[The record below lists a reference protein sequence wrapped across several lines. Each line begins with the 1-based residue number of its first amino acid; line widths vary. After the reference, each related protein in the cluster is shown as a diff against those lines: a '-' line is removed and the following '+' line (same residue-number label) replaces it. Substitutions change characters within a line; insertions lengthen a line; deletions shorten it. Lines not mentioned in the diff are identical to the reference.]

1 MPFPNRDERW
11 CYVIL
16 TDEKQLLY
24 VTNSAEEAYL
34 VKDDWE
40 TTHAAEAVMIECH
53 AARQGWKPDLPP
65 NADVK
70 WPKGISID

>member
-1 MPFPNRDERW
+1 MGVNKDERW

-24 VTNSAEEAYL
+24 VTTDAEEAFL
-34 VKDDWE
+34 MKDDWE
-40 TTHAAEAVMIECH
+40 ATHAAEAELIECS
-53 AARQGWKPDLPP
+53 AARMGWKPDFPP

-70 WPKGISID
+70 WPIGISID